1 MENSLITS
9 DSIRK
14 TFIEYF
20 KINSHEVVD
29 SSTII
34 PNDDDSILFTNA
46 GMIQFKKWFTGELK
60 PKFKNVASIQK
71 CIRAGGKHN
80 DLENVGYTPRHH
92 TFFEMLGNFSFGG
105 YFKEEAIFHAWN
117 LLTQEYSLNKNKLLI
132 TVYKNDKDSQ
142 NIWKKITGFSDS
154 KIIKIDND
162 DNFWSMGD
170 TGPCGPCTEIFY
182 DNGKRVSGG
191 MPGSKDQDGDR
202 YIEIWNLVFM
212 EFLKTKDGLNN
223 LPGKYVDT
231 GMGLERLTAVING
244 KLNNYETDLY
254 LNLLNEIENLSGVK
268 VDKKNIP
275 SFRIISDHIKS
286 ICFLMSEGVLPT
298 NEGRGYVLRRIIRRA
313 LLHCHKLNKGVF
325 ILSNLID
332 NVIQKYSN
340 YYFELKE
347 ARSFINKNLSLEEE
361 KFSET
366 LQTGLQLLNNELREL
381 KSNIFPASIAFK
393 LYDTYGFPVDMTCSI
408 LQEKNIKLNLGE
420 YDEIIEQTK
429 KKQKA
434 FQANSKDKHD
444 VIIYNKLSDKLKSTK
459 FCGYQENQ
467 CEATL
472 LEIINNEKTVN
483 DVKSKSKNVE
493 LIFDKTPFYAES
505 GGQVGD
511 SGSIYNTRG
520 NLVAMVTDTQV
531 IQNNIY
537 IHTLKNITEE
547 IKVNSIYKLNVD
559 KDRRS
564 KIRNNHSATHLLHE
578 SLRIVV
584 GPHVTQKGSL
594 VNEEKLRFDYTSTEQ
609 LTNEQIHKI
618 ESIVNTSIR
627 SNISSN
633 VKLMPVKQAIQSGA
647 IALFGEKYPD
657 NVRVISLMDKNKKN
671 ISSIELCSG
680 THVDTT
686 GQIGFF
692 KILNESSVSS
702 GIRRIE
708 AITGEKAEKYVTE
721 KIILLDNIKLFLKAN
736 DSNIID
742 KLENI
747 KKELS
752 EYKKGT
758 KKNNDFFSNDNIL
771 KLKEV
776 NVYYQKIECEP
787 KDLRNKSDQIRSK
800 FKSGVIILI
809 TISNEKVSVVISV
822 SKDLL
827 KKFDANIILRKLI
840 DYLGGK
846 GGGGRNDLA
855 QGGAAYNNKVNDL
868 KNNITR
874 FIN

>member
-20 KINSHEVVD
+20 KKNSHEVVD

-34 PNDDDSILFTNA
+34 PAGDDSILFTNS

-132 TVYKNDKDSQ
+132 TVYENDKDSQ
-142 NIWKKITGFSDS
+142 KIWKKITGFSDS

-170 TGPCGPCTEIFY
+170 SGPCGPCTEIFY
-182 DNGKRVSGG
+182 DNGKKVSGG
-191 MPGSKDQDGDR
+191 IPGSKDQDGDR

-254 LNLLNEIENLSGVK
+254 SNLLNEIENLSGIK
-268 VDKKNIP
+268 FDKKNIS

-286 ICFLMSEGVLPT
+286 ISFLMSEGILPT

-313 LLHCHKLNKGVF
+313 LLHCHKLNKGVL

-332 NVIQKYSN
+332 NVIQNYSN

-347 ARSFINKNLSLEEE
+347 ARTFITKNLSLEEE

-381 KSNIFPASIAFK
+381 KSKKFPASTAFK

-408 LQEKNIKLNLGE
+408 LQEKNIKLNLEE

-434 FQANSKDKHD
+434 FQANDKNKYD

-472 LEIINNEKTVN
+472 LEIINNGKIVN
-483 DVKSKSKNVE
+483 DVNSKSKNVE
-493 LIFDKTPFYAES
+493 LIFDKSPFYAES

-511 SGSIYNTRG
+511 SGSIYNLRG
-520 NLVAMVTDTQV
+520 NLVAIVTDTQV

-547 IKVNSIYKLNVD
+547 IKVNSIYKLKVD

-594 VNEEKLRFDYTSTEQ
+594 VNEEKLRFDYTSTDQ
-609 LTNEQIHKI
+609 LTNEQIHEI
-618 ESIVNTSIR
+618 ESMVNTSIR
-627 SNISSN
+627 SNISSKI
-633 VKLMPVKQAIQSGA
+633 KLMPVKQALQSGA

-657 NVRVISLMDKNKKN
+657 NVRVISLIDENRQN
-671 ISSIELCSG
+671 ISSIELCGG

-692 KILNESSVSS
+692 KILNETSVSS
-702 GIRRIE
+702 GVRRIE
-708 AITGEKAEKYVTE
+708 AITGEIAEKYVTE
-721 KIILLDNIKLFLKAN
+721 KIIMLDNIKLFLKAN

-752 EYKKGT
+752 EYRKGT
-758 KKNNDFFSNDNIL
+758 QKNNDFFSEDNIL
-771 KLKEV
+771 KLKEID
-776 NVYYQKIECEP
+776 VYYQKIECEP
-787 KDLRNKSDQIRSK
+787 KDLRNKSDHIKSK
-800 FKSGVIILI
+800 FQSGVIVLF

-827 KKFDANIILRKLI
+827 KNFDANIILRKLI

-855 QGGAAYNNKVNDL
+855 QGGAPYNNKVNDL
-868 KNNITR
+868 KNNISK
-874 FIN
+874 FIT

>member
-20 KINSHEVVD
+20 KSNSHKVVD

-34 PNDDDSILFTNA
+34 PNDDDSVLFTNA

-60 PKFKNVASIQK
+60 PKFKNVVSIQK

-117 LLTQEYSLNKNKLLI
+117 LLTKEYSLNKNKLLI
-132 TVYKNDKDSQ
+132 TVYKNDKDSEK
-142 NIWKKITGFSDS
+142 IWKKITGFSDS

-182 DNGKRVSGG
+182 DNGIKISGG
-191 MPGSKDQDGDR
+191 IPGSKDQDGDR

-212 EFLKTKDGLNN
+212 EFLKTKDGLNH

-254 LNLLNEIENLSGVK
+254 LDLLDEIKKLSGVK
-268 VDKKNIP
+268 ADKKNIS

-286 ICFLMSEGVLPT
+286 ISFLMSEGILPT

-313 LLHCHKLNKGVF
+313 LLHCHKLNKNVL

-332 NVIQKYSN
+332 NIIHKYSS
-340 YYFELKE
+340 YYYELNE
-347 ARSFINKNLSLEEE
+347 ARTFVSKNLSVEEE

-366 LQTGLQLLNNELREL
+366 LQTGLQLLNNELLEL
-381 KSNIFPASIAFK
+381 KGSIFPASIAFK
-393 LYDTYGFPVDMTCSI
+393 LYDTYGFPVDMTSSI
-408 LQEKNIKLNLGE
+408 LQEKNIKLNLEE
-420 YDEIIEQTK
+420 YDKIIELNK

-434 FQANSKDKHD
+434 FQANNKNKHD
-444 VIIYNKLSDKLKSTK
+444 IIIYNKLSDKLKSTK

-467 CEATL
+467 CEAKL
-472 LEIINNEKTVN
+472 IEIINNDKVVN
-483 DVKSKSKNVE
+483 DVKRESENVE

-511 SGSIYNTRG
+511 SGSIYNLQE
-520 NLVAMVTDTQV
+520 NLVALVSDTQV
-531 IQNNIY
+531 IENNIY
-537 IHTLKNITEE
+537 IHTLNNITEE
-547 IKVNSIYKLNVD
+547 IKVNEIYKLVVD
-559 KDRRS
+559 KGRRN

-609 LTNEQIHKI
+609 LTNDQIHKI
-618 ESIVNTSIR
+618 ESLVNTSIR

-633 VKLMPVKQAIQSGA
+633 IKLMPVKQAVQSGA

-657 NVRVISLMDKNKKN
+657 NVRVISLIDKNKKN
-671 ISSIELCSG
+671 ISSVELCGG

-686 GQIGFF
+686 GQIGFL
-692 KILNESSVSS
+692 KMLNESSVSS
-702 GIRRIE
+702 GIRRVE
-708 AITGEKAEKYVTE
+708 AITGEVAEKYVTE
-721 KIILLDNIKLFLKAN
+721 KIIMLDNIKLFLKAN
-736 DSNIID
+736 DTNIID

-752 EYKKGT
+752 EYKKGAQ
-758 KKNNDFFSNDNIL
+758 KNNDFFSENNIL
-771 KLKEV
+771 KIKEV
-776 NVYYQKIECEP
+776 KVYYQKIDCDP
-787 KDLRNKSDQIRSK
+787 KDLRNKSDQIKSK
-800 FKSGVIILI
+800 FQSGVIILF
-809 TISNEKVSVVISV
+809 TVSNKKISVVTSV

-827 KKFDANIILRKLI
+827 KTFDANIILRKLI

-846 GGGGRNDLA
+846 GSGGRNDLA
-855 QGGAAYNNKVNDL
+855 QGGAPYNNKVNDL
-868 KNNITR
+868 KDNISK
-874 FIN
+874 FII